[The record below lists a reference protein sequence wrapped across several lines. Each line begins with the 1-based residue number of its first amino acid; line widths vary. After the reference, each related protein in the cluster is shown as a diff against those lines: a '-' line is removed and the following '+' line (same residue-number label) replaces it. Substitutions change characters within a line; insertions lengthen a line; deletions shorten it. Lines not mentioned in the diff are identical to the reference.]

1 MKNNKNNKYF
11 FNWASGTGGD
21 FLIGMLHLLYPFPH
35 IKDIKVN
42 NHNKWEHSFDEQI
55 NEDRLRPFEIDDITQ
70 IQQGLNDMNPGELF
84 QYHQFITQPLKIP
97 TGTSIINL
105 TTPDIYQQSF
115 VAHLY
120 NIKARTPEN
129 IQRHQIIN
137 QSTQITI
144 PSAFNIDYKQLFES
158 ATNPIAFSVLNLF
171 QRSDA
176 FSPSVV
182 DLLKAYHKRNVEL
195 LDMDTST
202 TPAGPN
208 VTINTFQELCNHF
221 GV

>member
-1 MKNNKNNKYF
+1 MKNNKNTKYF

-42 NHNKWEHSFDEQI
+42 NHNKWEHSFDEQS
-55 NEDRLRPFEIDDITQ
+55 NEDRLRPFEIDDMKQ

-84 QYHQFITQPLKIP
+84 QYHQFISNPLQIP
-97 TGTSIINL
+97 AGTAVINL
-105 TTPDIYQQSF
+105 TTSDIYQLSF

-120 NIKARTPEN
+120 NIKARTPEGIHKN
-129 IQRHQIIN
+129 QIIN
-137 QSTQITI
+137 QSTQI
-144 PSAFNIDYKQLFES
+144 PGAVNIDYKQLYEC
-158 ATNPIAFSVLNLF
+158 ATNQTAFNILNMF

-195 LDMDTST
+195 LDINIENV
-202 TPAGPN
+202 PAGPN
-208 VTINTFQELCNHF
+208 ISINTFQELCNYF
-221 GV
+221 EV